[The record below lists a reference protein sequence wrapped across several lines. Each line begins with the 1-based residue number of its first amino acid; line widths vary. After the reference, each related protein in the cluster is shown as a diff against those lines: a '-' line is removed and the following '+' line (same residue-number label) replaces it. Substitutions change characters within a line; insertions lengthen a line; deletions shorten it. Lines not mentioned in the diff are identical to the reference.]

1 VRREVDGGLARG
13 RLRLWTAPDGP
24 GGVPIP
30 TDGLCVE
37 WAGQVGHPSSYALL
51 GGRVSDGKAGL
62 LKVRLTGPYVDSP
75 AGAADVVEFGLPE
88 DYAVAVGRGVDG
100 AGEVEVTLAAHGRA
114 GSSPVVFARVGRLL
128 AVFLRDGVPADDA
141 DVWRAWAVCQSVG

>member
-1 VRREVDGGLARG
+1 VLREVDGGLARG

-37 WAGQVGHPSSYALL
+37 WAGRIGHPSSYALL
-51 GGRVSDGKAGL
+51 GGRGSDGKAGL
-62 LKVRLTGPYVDSP
+62 LKMGLTGPYVDSL
-75 AGAADVVEFGLPE
+75 AGPADVVEFGLPE
-88 DYAVAVGRGVDG
+88 EYAVAVRRGVNG
-100 AGEVEVTLAAHGRA
+100 AVAVTLAAHGRV
-114 GSSPVVFARVGRLL
+114 GSSPVVFTRVGRLL

-141 DVWRAWAVCQSVG
+141 DVWRAWALCLSVG